1 MFKIIKKETLMENK
15 NSNKKRIYNFFI
27 FNLDDKF
34 IPNPNINVPK
44 NRYSIT
50 RDKIID
56 DIEGYFNRGYI
67 NYINV
72 KNNDSNTYSIIFN
85 TQFSSIPFRALSL
98 NCFYYGKYD
107 AINNQIR
114 ISKYK
119 AKISKKETI
128 ILDYALDEFSKVIII
143 EYVSSLDTKD
153 YYLSNDE
160 FNKVFKLN
168 EEDWYKIWHINN
180 FDYFLKRIEK
190 NQAGM
195 FMYYDRELWFRKNKN
210 NVEQ

>member
-1 MFKIIKKETLMENK
+1 MKNK
-15 NSNKKRIYNFFI
+15 NLNKKRIYNFFI

-56 DIEGYFNRGYI
+56 DIEGYFNRGHI

-72 KNNDSNTYSIIFN
+72 KNNDSNNYSIIFN
-85 TQFSSIPFRALSL
+85 TQFSSIPFRVLSL
-98 NCFYYGKYD
+98 NSFYYGKYD
-107 AINNQIR
+107 VVNNQIK

-128 ILDYALDEFSKVIII
+128 ILEYALDEFSKDIVI

-168 EEDWYKIWHINN
+168 EEEWYKIWNINN
-180 FDYFLKRIEK
+180 FDYFLKKIEK

-195 FMYYDRELWFRKNKN
+195 FMYYNRELWFRKIKIMWN
-210 NVEQ
+210 NGLCKKEY